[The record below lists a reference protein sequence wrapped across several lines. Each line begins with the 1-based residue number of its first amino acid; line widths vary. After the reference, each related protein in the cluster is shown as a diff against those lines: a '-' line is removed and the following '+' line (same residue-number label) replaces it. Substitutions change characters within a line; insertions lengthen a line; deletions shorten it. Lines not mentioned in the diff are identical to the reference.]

1 MLFTL
6 KEIALLD
13 IFDNA
18 WQKGAQSEES
28 SIDFRISQ
36 ALRIMVACF
45 LYIPA
50 RARAITGLYSPRRLH
65 NLLKEQI
72 LRIFC
77 AAQLLAV

>member
-65 NLLKEQI
+65 LKEQI

-77 AAQLLAV
+77 AAQLLAF